1 MIPSICQTAMLKTFF
16 YFAKFFPYIVKFME
30 CSDMIISTTCYNTMI
45 RNVNGSELSITLTKD
60 RQKYQEQKRR

>member
-1 MIPSICQTAMLKTFF
+1 MD
-16 YFAKFFPYIVKFME
+16 

-45 RNVNGSELSITLTKD
+45 RNANGSKLFITLTKD